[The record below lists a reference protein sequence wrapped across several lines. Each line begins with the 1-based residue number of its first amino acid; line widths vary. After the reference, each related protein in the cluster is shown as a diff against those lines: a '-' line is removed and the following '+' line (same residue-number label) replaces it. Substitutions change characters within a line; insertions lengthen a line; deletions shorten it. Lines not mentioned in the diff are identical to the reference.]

1 MMNDKLTASLLLC
14 LILLSPA
21 LFGAPSIDEV
31 QKNFLLDLQEQVLVH
46 DSRESLHNLAQIKSS
61 LTALKS
67 APTQQVLDQLQADFR
82 RFVGSWKAL
91 EASYILGALDDN
103 YVDHP
108 RFIDYF
114 HQAKESIPEQVEKA
128 LNSQKPLQKALFKY
142 STKSINALEYLLFA
156 QPEQGSLLPAMGS
169 RRIEAAEIAV
179 ANINLWLSE
188 IAEGYQVEEQLFAD
202 GNTAIGLLVNGLID
216 SSYKLANWRIG
227 EAGGLTKKYAG
238 KQSAQRL
245 EYALSASSYVSI
257 EAILQTHRKVVDR
270 DDAVDL
276 LALAQ
281 IKNAETE
288 VLFIRDQI
296 DAALSTLATMPQPL
310 SKQLAS
316 EQYQILYEQLQ
327 KIHKAYYFMLI
338 DALSLN
344 ANIIDAD
351 GD

>member
-1 MMNDKLTASLLLC
+1 MNSTLTAPLLLC
-14 LILLSPA
+14 LLLVSPA
-21 LFGAPSIDEV
+21 LFAAPSIDEV
-31 QKNFLLDLQEQVLVH
+31 QENFLLDLHEQVLVH
-46 DSRESLHNLAQIKSS
+46 DSRESLRNLDQIKHS
-61 LTALKS
+61 LAALKTT
-67 APTQQVLDQLQADFR
+67 PTQQSLNQIQTDFR

-91 EASYILGALDDN
+91 ETTYILGALDDD

-114 HQAKESIPEQVEKA
+114 HQAKESIPEQVKKA
-128 LNSQKPLQKALFKY
+128 LDSENPLQKALFKY
-142 STKSINALEYLLFA
+142 STKSVNALEYLLFA
-156 QPEQGSLLPAMGS
+156 EPEQGSLLQAMDS
-169 RRIEAAEIAV
+169 RRIAAVEITV
-179 ANINLWLSE
+179 DNINLWLGE
-188 IAEGYQVEEQLFAD
+188 IAEGYQSKEPLLAD
-202 GNTAIGLLVNGLID
+202 SSAAIGLLVNGLID

-238 KQSAQRL
+238 KPSTQQL
-245 EYALSASSYVSI
+245 EYPLSASSYLAI

-270 DDAVDL
+270 DGAVDL

-296 DAALSTLATMPQPL
+296 DVALRILADIPQPL
-310 SKQLAS
+310 SGQLES
-316 EQYQILYEQLQ
+316 EQYKILYGQLE

-338 DALSLN
+338 DALNLN